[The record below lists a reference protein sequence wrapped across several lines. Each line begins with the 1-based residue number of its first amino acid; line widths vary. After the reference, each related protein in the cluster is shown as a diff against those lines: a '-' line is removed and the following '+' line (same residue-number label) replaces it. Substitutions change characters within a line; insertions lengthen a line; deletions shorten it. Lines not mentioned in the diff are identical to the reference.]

1 MSSTSAALRCEDDA
15 PARSGRGEGPRSD
28 GLSEPVTTGPCRY
41 ELITTRDGFEALAT
55 EWNDLFARAGRGPQA
70 FQTFGWNWHWCNH
83 YLRDGHE
90 RGPSL
95 AIVTGRRAGR
105 LVMVWPL
112 VTARAA
118 GLVQLAWMGEPV
130 SQYGDV
136 LVENSTDTIA
146 LLRAAWAYIIAT
158 FKPDLVRLPHVRADA
173 AIAPL
178 IAELGAIATQ
188 RRTAP
193 YITRDEKDNAP
204 PPSRNHRRALAK
216 RLAKLGT
223 VTFGEFAESAQARSL
238 AVETIEWKRAQLKQ
252 RGIISPTFA
261 DPRLVAFF
269 ADAAGDS
276 AVPSGCRVLALEC
289 DGAPVAAGI
298 FLACKDHIASH
309 IAAFDA
315 RFEKASVGMLL
326 LERAIAEMFAE
337 GFVTFDLL
345 PPAATYK
352 ARLAHAQIDVTDW
365 AVPTSLKGAAYA
377 RLYLG
382 MARPAMKAALA
393 ALPAPVRRVVAR
405 LIPA

>member
-1 MSSTSAALRCEDDA
+1 
-15 PARSGRGEGPRSD
+15 
-28 GLSEPVTTGPCRY
+28 
-41 ELITTRDGFEALAT
+41 
-55 EWNDLFARAGRGPQA
+55 
-70 FQTFGWNWHWCNH
+70 
-83 YLRDGHE
+83 
-90 RGPSL
+90 
-95 AIVTGRRAGR
+95 
-105 LVMVWPL
+105 MVWPL
-112 VTARAA
+112 VTARQPVC
-118 GLVQLAWMGEPV
+118 VQLAWMGEPV

-136 LVENSTDTIA
+136 LVENSSTTH
-146 LLRAAWAYIIAT
+146 RAPARRLGAT
-158 FKPDLVRLPHVRADA
+158 SSPSFKPDLVRLPHVRADA

-193 YITRDEKDNAP
+193 YITRDEADNAP

-352 ARLAHAQIDVTDW
+352 ARSGARGDRRHRLGGADVAQGRRIRT
-365 AVPTSLKGAAYA
+365 PLSRYGAAGDEGRA
-377 RLYLG
+377 SG
-382 MARPAMKAALA
+382 ATGAG
-393 ALPAPVRRVVAR
+393 APRRCPPHSSLTTVS
-405 LIPA
+405 

>member
-1 MSSTSAALRCEDDA
+1 MSSTSAAIRYERDA
-15 PARSGRGEGPRSD
+15 TARSDEVRAD
-28 GLSEPVTTGPCRY
+28 AVVEPDVAAGPCRY
-41 ELITTRDGFEALAT
+41 ELITTREAFDALAP
-55 EWNDLFARAGRGPQA
+55 EWNDLFARAGRGAQA
-70 FQTFGWNWHWCNH
+70 FQTFNWNWHWCNH

-90 RGPSL
+90 RGRSL

-112 VTARAA
+112 VTARVV
-118 GLVQLAWMGEPV
+118 GLVQIAWMGEPV

-136 LVENSTDTIA
+136 LVENSSDTVA
-146 LLRAAWAYIIAT
+146 LLRAAWAYIIAS
-158 FKPDLVRLPHVRADA
+158 FKPDLVRLPHVRDDA

-178 IAELGAIATQ
+178 IAELGAFATQ

-193 YITRDEKDNAP
+193 YISRVEADNAP

-223 VTFGEFAESAQARSL
+223 VTFGEFAESAQARVL
-238 AVETIEWKRAQLKQ
+238 AVDTIEWKRAQLKQ

-261 DPRLVAFF
+261 DPHLVAFF

-276 AVPSGCRVLALEC
+276 AMPTGCRVLALEC

-298 FLACKDHIASH
+298 FIACKDHIASH

-326 LERAIAEMFAE
+326 LERAIAETFAE
-337 GFVTFDLL
+337 GFGTFDLL
-345 PPAATYK
+345 PPAAPYK
-352 ARLAHAQIDVTDW
+352 ARLAHAEIGVTDW

-382 MARPAMKAALA
+382 FARPAMKAALS
-393 ALPAPVRRVVAR
+393 ALPAPLRRVVAR
-405 LIPA
+405 VIAT